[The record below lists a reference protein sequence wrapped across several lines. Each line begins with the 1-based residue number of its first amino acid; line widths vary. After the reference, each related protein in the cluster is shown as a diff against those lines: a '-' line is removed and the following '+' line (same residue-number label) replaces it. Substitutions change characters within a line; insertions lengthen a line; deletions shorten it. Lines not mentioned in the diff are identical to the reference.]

1 MKFIIV
7 SEGAKAGTVRQLS
20 HRTVVAGALSLFAL
34 VAVLSGGVGYAIKD
48 PVVPVEIAK
57 TQAPKIAEM
66 KRHLDEYKR
75 TIEETRL
82 QGESRFRVMAT
93 ELASAQAKL
102 MRLDSMGERL
112 SRAAGVNEKELAF
125 DVASS
130 AVGGPAPVEPMSD
143 AIVDDFNKALD
154 KLSSDLDKKS
164 EQLDVLSSM
173 FIDKQLEADLD
184 PIGWP
189 LKGGYVSSRFGK
201 RVDPFTKRATFHA
214 GVDIASPK
222 GTPFTAMADGVVTY
236 SGKRAGY
243 GNMVEIDHGGGRSTR
258 YGHAS
263 ALLVAKG
270 DYVKKGQKIGLVGST
285 GRSTGPHLHFEVLTN
300 GKQINPRQYLTKMAK
315 R

>member
-7 SEGAKAGTVRQLS
+7 SEGAKAGTVRQLGHGTFVATAAS
-20 HRTVVAGALSLFAL
+20 LFLVVAALA
-34 VAVLSGGVGYAIKD
+34 GGIGYVMKN
-48 PVVPVEIAK
+48 PVVPVEVAK

-66 KRHLDEYKR
+66 KHRLDEYKR
-75 TIEETRL
+75 IIEETR
-82 QGESRFRVMAT
+82 QEGESRFQVMT
-93 ELASAQAKL
+93 TQLANVQAKV

-112 SRAAGVNEKELAF
+112 TRAAGLDEKELQF
-125 DVASS
+125 DVAQ
-130 AVGGPAPVEPMSD
+130 AVGGPAPFEPMSD

-154 KLSSDLDKKS
+154 KLSSDLDRKS

-173 FIDKQLEADLD
+173 FIDKELQADLD
-184 PIGWP
+184 PVGWP

-201 RVDPFTKRATFHA
+201 RIDPFTKRVTFHA

-222 GTPFTAMADGVVTY
+222 GTPFIAMADGIVTY

-243 GNMVEIDHGGGRSTR
+243 GNLVEIDHGNGRSTR

-270 DYVKKGQKIGLVGST
+270 DYVKKGQKIGLVGNT
-285 GRSTGPHLHFEVLTN
+285 GRSTGSHLHFEVLN
-300 GKQINPRQYLTKMAK
+300 SGKQVNPKQYLAKLAK

>member
-7 SEGAKAGTVRQLS
+7 SEGAKAGTVYHLG
-20 HRTVVAGALSLFAL
+20 HKTVMAGALSLFAI
-34 VAVLSGGVGYAIKD
+34 VAVVAGAVGYAVKN
-48 PVVPVEIAK
+48 PVVPVEVAK

-66 KRHLDEYKR
+66 KQRLDEYKT
-75 TIEETRL
+75 TIEKARL
-82 QGESRFRVMAT
+82 QADSRFQVMAT
-93 ELASAQAKL
+93 QLASAQARL

-112 SRAAGVNEKELAF
+112 SRAAGINEKELDF
-125 DVASS
+125 DGTAS
-130 AVGGPAPVEPMSD
+130 AVGGPAPLEPMSD
-143 AIVDDFNKALD
+143 AIVDDFNQALD
-154 KLSSDLDKKS
+154 KLSSDLDQKS

-184 PIGWP
+184 PVGWP

-201 RVDPFTKRATFHA
+201 RVDPFTKRVTFHS

-222 GTPFTAMADGVVTY
+222 GTAFTAMADGVVTW

-243 GNMVEIDHGGGRSTR
+243 GNMVEIDHGDGRSTR

-285 GRSTGPHLHFEVLTN
+285 GRSTGPHLHFEVLMN
-300 GKQINPRQYLTKMAK
+300 GKQINPKQYLTKLAK

>member
-7 SEGAKAGTVRQLS
+7 SEGAKAGTVYHLG
-20 HRTVVAGALSLFAL
+20 HKTVMAGALSLFAI
-34 VAVLSGGVGYAIKD
+34 VAVVAGAVGYAVKN
-48 PVVPVEIAK
+48 PVVPVEVAK

-66 KRHLDEYKR
+66 KQRLDEYKT
-75 TIEETRL
+75 TIEKARL
-82 QGESRFRVMAT
+82 QADSRFQVMAT
-93 ELASAQAKL
+93 QLASAQARL

-112 SRAAGVNEKELAF
+112 SRAAGINEKELDF
-125 DVASS
+125 DGTAS
-130 AVGGPAPVEPMSD
+130 AVGGPAPLEPMSD
-143 AIVDDFNKALD
+143 AIVDDFNQALD

-184 PIGWP
+184 PVGWP

-201 RVDPFTKRATFHA
+201 RVDPFTKRVTFHS

-222 GTPFTAMADGVVTY
+222 GTAFTAMADGVVTW

-243 GNMVEIDHGGGRSTR
+243 GNMVEIDHGDGRSTR

-285 GRSTGPHLHFEVLTN
+285 GRSTGPHLHFEVLMN
-300 GKQINPRQYLTKMAK
+300 GKQINPKQYLTKLAK

>member
-7 SEGAKAGTVRQLS
+7 SEGAKAGTVYHLG
-20 HRTVVAGALSLFAL
+20 HKTVMAGALSLFAI
-34 VAVLSGGVGYAIKD
+34 VAVVAGAVGYAVKN
-48 PVVPVEIAK
+48 PVVPVEVAK

-66 KRHLDEYKR
+66 KQRLDEYKT
-75 TIEETRL
+75 TIEKARL
-82 QGESRFRVMAT
+82 QADSRFQVMAT
-93 ELASAQAKL
+93 QLASAQARL

-112 SRAAGVNEKELAF
+112 SRAAGINEKELAF
-125 DVASS
+125 DGAAS
-130 AVGGPAPVEPMSD
+130 AVGGPAPLEPMSD
-143 AIVDDFNKALD
+143 AIVDDFNQALD

-184 PIGWP
+184 PVGWP

-201 RVDPFTKRATFHA
+201 RVDPFTKRVTFHS

-222 GTPFTAMADGVVTY
+222 GTAFTAMADGVVTW

-243 GNMVEIDHGGGRSTR
+243 GNMVEIDHGDGRSTR

-285 GRSTGPHLHFEVLTN
+285 GRSTGPHLHFEVLKN
-300 GKQINPRQYLTKMAK
+300 GKQINPKQYLTKLAK